1 MSTSTSTKLVG
12 GAAAAAAIGLLIT
25 PVPSA
30 HADYDCYKQ
39 GGYQFPGG
47 EVVLHYPET
56 DSHTNFRVVRGD
68 THVNTAA
75 ETFYQNGTILE
86 GRITGDMEKGGNIIR
101 LKVTRG
107 GDMSPLILDGAIGPD
122 GTPQGSFVTGNLD
135 RQLWDSPTVFAC
147 IPGPPVEDPLPK
159 PNGSN
164 PVAAAATSATVG
176 GSGADV
182 FNIAHND
189 VPDPAN
195 GVQGMKIA
203 TLPAGAGV
211 GLAGPCKDGWCRV
224 NEASI
229 PQGFGFVEQSE
240 LVFG

>member
-1 MSTSTSTKLVG
+1 MFISNSYKLVG
-12 GAAAAAAIGLLIT
+12 GAATVAAIGFLIT
-25 PVPSA
+25 PAAPA
-30 HADYDCYKQ
+30 QADYDCYKQ

-47 EVVLHYPET
+47 EVVIHYPET
-56 DSHTNFRVVRGD
+56 DSETRFRVVKGD

-75 ETFYQNGTILE
+75 ETFYQNGTSLT

-101 LKVTRG
+101 LQVTRG
-107 GDMSPLILDGAIGPD
+107 SKYEPLILDGAIGPD
-122 GTPQGSFVTGNLD
+122 GTPQGSFVTGALD

-147 IPGPPVEDPLPK
+147 IPGPPVEDKLPA
-159 PNGSN
+159 PDGTN
-164 PVAAAATSATVG
+164 PVATATTSATVG
-176 GSGADV
+176 GGGADV

-229 PQGFGFVEQSE
+229 PQGFGFVEQGN
-240 LVFG
+240 LQFG

>member
-1 MSTSTSTKLVG
+1 MATSTVKKLMC
-12 GAAAAAAIGLLIT
+12 GAAAAAAASVGLVLT
-25 PVPSA
+25 PASS

-47 EVVLHYPET
+47 EVILHYPET
-56 DSHTNFRVVRGD
+56 DSETRFRVVKGE

-75 ETFYQNGTILE
+75 ETFYKNGTSLP

-101 LKVTRG
+101 LQVTRG
-107 GDMSPLILDGAIGPD
+107 SRYDPLILDGAIGPD

-159 PNGSN
+159 PDGTN
-164 PVAAAATSATVG
+164 PLAAASATVG
-176 GSGADV
+176 GGGADV

-189 VPDPAN
+189 VPDPVN
-195 GVQGMKIA
+195 GVQGAKIA
-203 TLPAGAGV
+203 TLAPGTGV
-211 GLAGPCKDGWCRV
+211 SLEGQCKDGWCRV

-229 PQGFGFVEQSE
+229 PQGFGFVEQSS
-240 LVFG
+240 LTFG